1 MVSEIEDDF
10 CACSARV
17 SEIPMKFHDFQK
29 FYREEIFLGSSVS
42 EIYLIFRFFFGM
54 FSDGF

>member
-1 MVSEIEDDF
+1 MVSEIEDGF

-29 FYREEIFLGSSVS
+29 FYLEEFELGRPVI
-42 EIYLIFRFFFGM
+42 EIHLIF
-54 FSDGF
+54 